1 LNWFKHSQPFDLKI
15 TGQEIVDEYPRGST
29 YGKKFMDA
37 VMRTMT
43 TAHDKQYL
51 GNTKRETHYMA
62 FSWAVSSNAV
72 AQLKLFYISIY
83 GTVYQIHFN
92 PWH

>member
-1 LNWFKHSQPFDLKI
+1 M
-15 TGQEIVDEYPRGST
+15 
-29 YGKKFMDA
+29 GKKFMDA
-37 VMRTMT
+37 VTRTMT
-43 TAHDKQYL
+43 TAHDRQYL

-83 GTVYQIHFN
+83 RTVYQIHFN